1 MADLFGSHIKIEL
14 KLNKKAGRFS
24 VTILDHGEELD
35 CTKTDANGDNLH
47 AKIVKHISEQI
58 GAVLEEPQLTK
69 KGEMS
74 HRHAAVTFNPLE
86 AEETEEDEGYNP
98 LNDSPSETDP
108 YDVGNF
114 GV

>member
-1 MADLFGSHIKIEL
+1 MADLFGTHISIEV
-14 KLNKKAGRFS
+14 KVNKKTSRFS

-35 CTKTDANGDNLH
+35 CTKVDANGDNLH
-47 AKIVKHISEQI
+47 AKIVKHISDQI
-58 GAVLEEPQLTK
+58 GMTLEEPQLTK

-86 AEETEEDEGYNP
+86 EEEEGEEGYNP